1 MWPSYPQLHLTSFH
15 NKHHRVLSGPTRS
28 SRQVGQLERP
38 PLRHAVCY
46 VGLPCHYLLCF
57 TLLKILVQHFL
68 HPIHKFYVL
77 VSRFTGVCV
86 HIIAQHTHS
95 SVGAHFWPCTFWLI
109 PLVLS
114 SWGLLQRLFICLII
128 AFSRCMAWM
137 LDCSLLA
144 FRMGSRPLFF
154 FFFFVHRSILSC
166 AWPTFLLRFWSAF
179 RGVSF
184 MRLPRFVAVCVKY
197 WCLWSLFS
205 TYLSQFSLPLG
216 VRNFFAKLTVVCS
229 CIFVRFFRLLTCA
242 CSSLVSVCAHMC
254 CVLTRV

>member
-95 SVGAHFWPCTFWLI
+95 SVCAHFWPCTFWLI

-154 FFFFVHRSILSC
+154 FFSFLYIEAFYPVLDQPFFYGFGLH
-166 AWPTFLLRFWSAF
+166 F
-179 RGVSF
+179 
-184 MRLPRFVAVCVKY
+184 AVCHS
-197 WCLWSLFS
+197 WDCLVSL
-205 TYLSQFSLPLG
+205 LSVLNIG
-216 VRNFFAKLTVVCS
+216 ACG
-229 CIFVRFFRLLTCA
+229 A
-242 CSSLVSVCAHMC
+242 CS
-254 CVLTRV
+254 VLT

>member
-1 MWPSYPQLHLTSFH
+1 MFWFH
-15 NKHHRVLSGPTRS
+15 
-28 SRQVGQLERP
+28 
-38 PLRHAVCY
+38 
-46 VGLPCHYLLCF
+46 GLPVFVFILLHNIRTVPF
-57 TLLKILVQHFL
+57 AHIFDLAPSGLFLLFLAHEAFYSAFSSASSLLSLVAWQ
-68 HPIHKFYVL
+68 
-77 VSRFTGVCV
+77 G
-86 HIIAQHTHS
+86 
-95 SVGAHFWPCTFWLI
+95 
-109 PLVLS
+109 
-114 SWGLLQRLFICLII
+114 CLIV
-128 AFSRCMAWM
+128 
-137 LDCSLLA
+137 LCSLLEWA
-144 FRMGSRPLFF
+144 VVHFF

-229 CIFVRFFRLLTCA
+229 CIFVRFFRLLTCG

>member
-1 MWPSYPQLHLTSFH
+1 MWPSYPQLHPTSFH
-15 NKHHRVLSGPTRS
+15 NKHRRVLSGPTRS

-38 PLRHAVCY
+38 PLRHAVRY
-46 VGLPCHYLLCF
+46 VGLSCHYLLCF
-57 TLLKILVQHFL
+57 TLLKMLVQHFL

-95 SVGAHFWPCTFWLI
+95 SVCAHFWPCTFWLI

-154 FFFFVHRSILSC
+154 FFLFCTSKHFILCLTNLSFTVLVC
-166 AWPTFLLRFWSAF
+166 ISRCVIHETASF
-179 RGVSF
+179 R
-184 MRLPRFVAVCVKY
+184 C
-197 WCLWSLFS
+197 CL
-205 TYLSQFSLPLG
+205 
-216 VRNFFAKLTVVCS
+216 C
-229 CIFVRFFRLLTCA
+229 
-242 CSSLVSVCAHMC
+242 
-254 CVLTRV
+254 

>member
-95 SVGAHFWPCTFWLI
+95 SVCAHFWPCTFWLI

-154 FFFFVHRSILSC
+154 FFLFCTSKHFILCLTNLSFTVLVC
-166 AWPTFLLRFWSAF
+166 ISRCVIHETASF
-179 RGVSF
+179 R
-184 MRLPRFVAVCVKY
+184 C
-197 WCLWSLFS
+197 CL
-205 TYLSQFSLPLG
+205 
-216 VRNFFAKLTVVCS
+216 C
-229 CIFVRFFRLLTCA
+229 
-242 CSSLVSVCAHMC
+242 
-254 CVLTRV
+254 